1 METLTVPVPTF
12 VLTYNKRDITAD
24 LTPFKLSVSYT
35 DNLDGD
41 ESDSIELS
49 LVRGE
54 RLGETT

>member
-49 LVRGE
+49 L
-54 RLGETT
+54 